1 MILTVWYAS
10 LPRDVQHHPHDIRAA
25 SQNLEPKAWPQAR
38 LGFSGRGRVG
48 PVGPIYLVSRV
59 RRAEISRGAGETRRR
74 MRAR

>member
-10 LPRDVQHHPHDIRAA
+10 PPRDEQHHPHDIRAA

-38 LGFSGRGRVG
+38 LEFSGRGRVG
-48 PVGPIYLVSRV
+48 PAGPICIPRKESRDLREV
-59 RRAEISRGAGETRRR
+59 LASARRR